1 MWPDLHRRRE
11 DLHERMD
18 DPGCDL
24 RTLQRTYQQFGP
36 VNALVASW
44 APVYRRWLRP
54 ALDPGRPTTLLDIGC
69 GGGDIARKLAT
80 WAARDGLT
88 LRVTGI
94 DNDARAVSYARSR
107 TPQFGVTF
115 RQALSSD
122 LVREGQRYDLVV
134 SNHLLHHLNPQER
147 TSVLHDSEQLCRQ
160 LAVHSDIERSMLA
173 YAAYG
178 LLVAPLFGSS
188 FVREDGLLSIRRSY
202 TTQELRAVAP
212 PAWQVRGQFP
222 CRNLLIYQAGHRA

>member
-11 DLHERMD
+11 DLKERMD
-18 DPGCDL
+18 DPDCDL
-24 RTLQRTYQQFGP
+24 PMLQRTYQQFGA

-54 ALDPGRPTTLLDIGC
+54 RLDPGRANTLLDIGC
-69 GGGDIARKLAT
+69 GGGDMARKLAT

-94 DNDARAVSYARSR
+94 DADARAVTYARSR
-107 TPQFGVTF
+107 PAQSGVDF

-134 SNHLLHHLNPQER
+134 SNHLIHHLDPQER
-147 TSVLHDSEQLCRQ
+147 ASVLRDSERLCRQ
-160 LAVHSDIERSMLA
+160 LAVHSDIERGALA

-178 LLVAPLFGSS
+178 LLVAPLFRSS
-188 FVREDGLLSIRRSY
+188 FIREDGLLSIRRSF
-202 TTQELRAVAP
+202 TTNELRAVAP
-212 PAWQVRGQFP
+212 PPWQVRGQFP
-222 CRNLLIYQAGHRA
+222 CRNLLIYRADPGA